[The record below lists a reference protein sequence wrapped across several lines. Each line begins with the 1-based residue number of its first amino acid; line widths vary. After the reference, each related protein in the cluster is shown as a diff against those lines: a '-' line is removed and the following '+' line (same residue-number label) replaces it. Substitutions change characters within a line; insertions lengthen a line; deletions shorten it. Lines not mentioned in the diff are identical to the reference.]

1 MTTDLVRKLNQELTK
16 DIVLPAITEQ
26 LGQDFPVKIRKLTGK
41 ALHLFSDIPKDI
53 AQAAP
58 TDNDQ
63 SVSIALNN
71 MPWLK
76 KIIIASV
83 VSPKLTEKSIGEHNE
98 DELSVDALEGDMYF
112 MVTEIL
118 GLSGLLKDQE
128 EAVATAD
135 AFPKS

>member
-1 MTTDLVRKLNQELTK
+1 MTTDLVRKVNQQLTK

-26 LGQDFPVKIRKLTGK
+26 LGEDFPVKIRKLTGK

-53 AQAAP
+53 TQAAS
-58 TDNDQ
+58 DNDQ
-63 SVSIALNN
+63 SVEIALKN

-98 DELSVDALEGDMYF
+98 DELSVDALESDLYF

-118 GLSGLLKDQE
+118 GLSGLLKEQE